1 MATRRFNGSLQHAKL
16 YQGNTTVLL
25 RDPQDRIDFPI
36 YDLPSTR
43 SKALRWFVHA
53 TDFTP
58 FLNLDWE
65 AWPGDP
71 YYYYGDDDDDDDAGA
86 HDEHTS
92 NPSTLKAHFMWG
104 IHRDMMAFT
113 SHYDE
118 ERAMSLADVRSML
131 EHYLDWA

>member
-1 MATRRFNGSLQHAKL
+1 MLA
-16 YQGNTTVLL
+16 
-25 RDPQDRIDFPI
+25 
-36 YDLPSTR
+36 
-43 SKALRWFVHA
+43 ALRVCSFSSPSSFKRPEYTFCSRLRAFSRCPSAPYEIARFTYA

-65 AWPGDP
+65 AWPGNP
-71 YYYYGDDDDDDDAGA
+71 YYYDDDDDDDDAGA

-92 NPSTLKAHFMWG
+92 NPSTLKVHFMWG